1 MDRIRK
7 NQIYLIIIGSLL
19 ACVGYYFYSLHI
31 DSIICLLVSTTG
43 LTLIISG
50 IRYKERSNMKK
61 LEGDERS
68 AYLRSAHF
76 ITTMIGFVIVLVGLG
91 GGLLANY
98 MHAGATA
105 FWFLILVFVGT
116 LIMIVGRIVKAVD
129 KTEKKIIDR
138 KEGH

>member
-68 AYLRSAHF
+68 AYFRSAHF
-76 ITTMIGFVIVLVGLG
+76 IIIMIGLVIAFIGLG
-91 GGLLANY
+91 GAALANY
-98 MHAGATA
+98 NHSGITV
-105 FWFLILVFVGT
+105 FWFLVLVFVGT
-116 LIMIVGRIVKAVD
+116 LVAIAGRIVKAAD
-129 KTEKKIIDR
+129 EPKKS
-138 KEGH
+138 